1 YLFLCPFEDL
11 QTSDGT
17 CFRHPDIPAYWSL
30 DPSGVERLTTETSR
44 KLGFPSLALTRG
56 IFGISWNKPIYLAL
70 RQFYKAKGFDP
81 ESQDIARVLRYPLYR
96 LSSERDT
103 SFAHCEHSHND
114 Y

>member
-56 IFGISWNKPIYLAL
+56 VFGISWNEPIYLAL

-96 LSSERDT
+96 L
-103 SFAHCEHSHND
+103 
-114 Y
+114 